1 MTANN
6 MHDDWWKQAVVYQV
20 YPRSFR
26 DANGDGLGDIAGITE
41 QVPYLKHLGVDAIW
55 LSPFYPSE
63 LADGGYDVIDYR
75 NVDPRLGTL
84 EDFDELVTALH
95 AHGMKIVVDIVPNH
109 TSNMHEWFQ
118 AALTAEPGSPERD
131 RYIFR
136 EGRGEHGELPPND
149 WQSLF
154 GGPAWQR
161 VADGQWY
168 LHIFTV
174 EQPDLN
180 WKNPEVHE
188 YFKKTL
194 RFWSDRG
201 VDGFRIDVAHGLA
214 KDLDSKPLAEMDA
227 DCVFDTDNRNGNNPL
242 WDRAE
247 VHDIYREWNAVFN
260 EYRPARFAVGE
271 AWVIP
276 EHQHLYA
283 REGELGQ
290 VFNFEFAKANWN
302 AAAFKVAIED
312 GIRSAHD
319 AESTTT
325 WVMSNHD
332 VVRHA
337 SRYGLPQVPTT
348 GYHELPNDW
357 LLRDGT
363 TYIEDRDLGARR
375 ARAAILMELGLPGS
389 VYVYQGEE
397 LGLPEVANIPWNHLE
412 DPIAFHTDHAG
423 AQKGRDGC
431 RVPLPWRADDEPR
444 PADWDPLFGTGASFG
459 FSDAP
464 ADGSAPADPHLPQPL
479 WYKQYAADKQ
489 MADDTSMF
497 NLYRQAMQ
505 FRQEH
510 LTPSDDT
517 DDITWL
523 PGTDFNAHNAEVVAY
538 TRPCTGEG
546 DGTFACIVNF
556 GPDPI
561 DLPAGTVVLSSE
573 PLDEPH
579 KLSADTAVWM
589 LLP

>member
-1 MTANN
+1 M
-6 MHDDWWKQAVVYQV
+6 
-20 YPRSFR
+20 
-26 DANGDGLGDIAGITE
+26 
-41 QVPYLKHLGVDAIW
+41 
-55 LSPFYPSE
+55 
-63 LADGGYDVIDYR
+63 
-75 NVDPRLGTL
+75 
-84 EDFDELVTALH
+84 
-95 AHGMKIVVDIVPNH
+95 
-109 TSNMHEWFQ
+109 
-118 AALTAEPGSPERD
+118 
-131 RYIFR
+131 
-136 EGRGEHGELPPND
+136 
-149 WQSLF
+149 
-154 GGPAWQR
+154 
-161 VADGQWY
+161 
-168 LHIFTV
+168 
-174 EQPDLN
+174 
-180 WKNPEVHE
+180 
-188 YFKKTL
+188 
-194 RFWSDRG
+194 
-201 VDGFRIDVAHGLA
+201 
-214 KDLDSKPLAEMDA
+214 
-227 DCVFDTDNRNGNNPL
+227 
-242 WDRAE
+242 DRAE

-589 LLP
+589 LPLSRQ

>member
-26 DANGDGLGDIAGITE
+26 DANGDGLGDIAGITA
-41 QVPYLKHLGVDAIW
+41 QVPYLKNLGVDAIW

-75 NVDPRLGTL
+75 DVDPRLGTL
-84 EDFDELVTALH
+84 ADFDELVAALH
-95 AHGMKIVVDIVPNH
+95 GNGMKIVVDIVPNH

-118 AALTAEPGSPERD
+118 AALNASAGSPERA

-149 WQSLF
+149 WQSIF
-154 GGPAWQR
+154 GGPAWER
-161 VADGQWY
+161 VSDGQWY
-168 LHIFTV
+168 LHLFTK

-188 YFKKTL
+188 DFKKTL

-214 KDLDSKPLAEMDA
+214 KDLDSKPLDSLDA
-227 DCVFDTDNRNGNNPL
+227 NWVFNTDNRNGDNPL

-260 EYRPARFAVGE
+260 EYSPARFAVGE

-283 REGELGQ
+283 REDELGQ
-290 VFNFEFAKANWN
+290 VFNFEFAKANWT
-302 AAAFKVAIED
+302 ADAFHAAIED
-312 GIRSAHD
+312 GMRSAHD
-319 AESTTT
+319 SASTTT

-337 SRYGLPQVPTT
+337 SRYGLPQVSTT

-357 LLRDGT
+357 LLRNGS
-363 TYIEDRDLGARR
+363 TYIEDREVGAHRS
-375 ARAAILMELGLPGS
+375 RAAILMELGLPGS

-397 LGLPEVANIPWNHLE
+397 LGLPEVANIPWDHLE
-412 DPIAFHTDHAG
+412 DPVAFNSDHQF

-431 RVPLPWRADDEPR
+431 RVPLPWTAADKPQ
-444 PADWDPLFGTGASFG
+444 PASWDPLFGTGASFG
-459 FSDAP
+459 FSSP
-464 ADGSAPADPHLPQPL
+464 RADGSAPADPHLPQPL
-479 WYKQYAADKQ
+479 WYEHYAADVEELDEK
-489 MADDTSMF
+489 SML
-497 NLYRQAMQ
+497 NLYKRALA

-510 LTPSDDT
+510 LTPSADT
-517 DDITWL
+517 DSITWM
-523 PGTDFNAHNAEVVAY
+523 PASAFGAHDAQVVAY
-538 TRPCTGEG
+538 TRPAVGEG
-546 DGTFACIVNF
+546 DHTFACIVNF

-561 DLPAGTVVLSSE
+561 DLPTGTIALSSLPIE
-573 PLDEPH
+573 GNMLP
-579 KLSADTAVWM
+579 ADTAVWM
-589 LLP
+589 LLD